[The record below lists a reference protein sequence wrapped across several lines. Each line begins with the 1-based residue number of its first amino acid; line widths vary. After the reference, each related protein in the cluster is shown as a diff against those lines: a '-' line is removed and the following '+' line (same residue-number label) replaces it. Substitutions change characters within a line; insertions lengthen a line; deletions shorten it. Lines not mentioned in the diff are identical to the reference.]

1 MHWRI
6 GCNGGTGSATDADVD
21 AALALVMASKQWN
34 DNSYL
39 TAAKSLI
46 DWMAQNDISGSS
58 VKPGSNWN
66 DAFNPS
72 YGSLANFELFSKV
85 SGGTWSSVVNTAG
98 NDLLKCQNS
107 KSGLVPDWCSWN
119 SYQPTKTNASVAQNE
134 DPGFYDDAARTPWRT
149 AWSFYWYGNATA
161 KKFNQNIINW
171 LYDATHTASGIN
183 SGYHMDGTPE
193 LSTTR
198 NFVSSTFSGGLG
210 LASSSFPDDPTSV
223 AYMETVYNALKSMT
237 SCEQAE
243 GCGKGS
249 VAGEKYYPATL
260 NILYLLLMTGNMP
273 NFYDMTG
280 FVKFTPDQSLASSV
294 ATSTIPGTQQA
305 VKDSSVGLSG
315 FWNWGAYHDKYN
327 VTANDG
333 KVYGD
338 KSTVMA
344 PDSGTSPLFLNNG
357 VITAEAVM
365 EIGAEPEWTK
375 DAADNKLL
383 RYPSAGIAMSFL
395 ADDKKGVNLKALGAQ
410 YLKIEVKAEGPI
422 RMGILSEKTAEDG
435 GEAGIFL
442 PTSSDYKTLTFDL
455 TPLEY
460 GFVGLSNEGGDAL
473 EILSWV
479 DRNSAPEGNEIITAV
494 KGLKFEL
501 KDAKGGFGKIS
512 IKSVE
517 FLDASKKPI
526 DPALITGMSVPETPS
541 SPLSIVRA
549 NATIAAQLSV
559 AGKNVSISAQPG
571 TPFAVFSMQGSVV
584 ASGKVSFGNATITVS
599 SNGTYLVR
607 IGSKVS
613 KVTVK

>member
-1 MHWRI
+1 
-6 GCNGGTGSATDADVD
+6 
-21 AALALVMASKQWN
+21 
-34 DNSYL
+34 
-39 TAAKSLI
+39 
-46 DWMAQNDISGSS
+46 
-58 VKPGSNWN
+58 
-66 DAFNPS
+66 
-72 YGSLANFELFSKV
+72 
-85 SGGTWSSVVNTAG
+85 
-98 NDLLKCQNS
+98 
-107 KSGLVPDWCSWN
+107 
-119 SYQPTKTNASVAQNE
+119 
-134 DPGFYDDAARTPWRT
+134 
-149 AWSFYWYGNATA
+149 
-161 KKFNQNIINW
+161 
-171 LYDATHTASGIN
+171 
-183 SGYHMDGTPE
+183 
-193 LSTTR
+193 
-198 NFVSSTFSGGLG
+198 
-210 LASSSFPDDPTSV
+210 
-223 AYMETVYNALKSMT
+223 
-237 SCEQAE
+237 
-243 GCGKGS
+243 
-249 VAGEKYYPATL
+249 
-260 NILYLLLMTGNMP
+260 
-273 NFYDMTG
+273 
-280 FVKFTPDQSLASSV
+280 
-294 ATSTIPGTQQA
+294 
-305 VKDSSVGLSG
+305 
-315 FWNWGAYHDKYN
+315 
-327 VTANDG
+327 
-333 KVYGD
+333 
-338 KSTVMA
+338 
-344 PDSGTSPLFLNNG
+344 
-357 VITAEAVM
+357 M